1 MVNAAPNSPRMSV
14 EDALANSTQTQTP
27 INNTK
32 QTSIVTI
39 DDLALQ
45 LKLTRHPEGG
55 FFAETLR
62 SDVSVEFDINCNS
75 NSNVDV
81 QNANSIVRR
90 SASTAILFAMTGR
103 DFSAF
108 HRIRSDEVWHFYYGS
123 PIEVLVI
130 DADTGALAS
139 TLLGP
144 FLTPGT
150 RCQFVVKRNQW
161 FASRLAQSHLKSLD
175 DVALVGCTVAP
186 GFDFADFELAKRDEL
201 IAAHPQHA
209 DTIRALTR
217 E

>member
-1 MVNAAPNSPRMSV
+1 MTTPQPPQEHS
-14 EDALANSTQTQTP
+14 LILQTQRSSDL
-27 INNTK
+27 I
-32 QTSIVTI
+32 TI

-55 FFAETLR
+55 FFAETHR
-62 SDVSVEFDINCNS
+62 SDVSVEFDINSNNNNANDSNS
-75 NSNVDV
+75 NSN
-81 QNANSIVRR
+81 QHASIVRR

-130 DADTGALAS
+130 DADTGALTS

-161 FASRLAQSHLKSLD
+161 FASRLAQSHLKSLE

-186 GFDFADFELAKRDEL
+186 GFDFADFELAQRDAL